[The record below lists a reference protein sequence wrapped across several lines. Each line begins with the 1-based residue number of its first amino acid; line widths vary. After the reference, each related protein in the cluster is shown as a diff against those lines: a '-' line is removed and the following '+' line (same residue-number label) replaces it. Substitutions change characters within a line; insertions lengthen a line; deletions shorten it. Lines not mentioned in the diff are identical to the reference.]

1 DRKPTISEA
10 QETTDSNMIILA
22 TVGNNSLINELVDQG
37 RINVDPLKGQW
48 ERFIIQTIKDP
59 FPGVKNALVIIG
71 SDRRGV
77 AYGVF
82 SLSEKMGVSPWYW
95 WADVPPK
102 KSDFLSLEPLEYVS
116 DAPSVKYRGIFLNDE
131 SPALR
136 NWAKEK
142 FGGFN
147 HKFYEKVYELLLRK
161 KANFLWPAMW
171 LPTVFAEDDPL
182 NPKVADEH
190 GIVISTSHHE
200 PMMRAHDEW
209 GRYEGGAWNYETNKE
224 KLQEFWKGG
233 VERMRDYESVVTVG
247 MRGDG
252 DEAMSEGA
260 AVDLLQ
266 AIISD
271 QRE

>member
-1 DRKPTISEA
+1 MKYYLIIFLLIPPFLYSQINISTSKNETKNFPLVSNSGETTIFYNPSENILVKKSAEFLAEDIKKITDRKPTISEA

-142 FGGFN
+142 FGG
-147 HKFYEKVYELLLRK
+147 
-161 KANFLWPAMW
+161 
-171 LPTVFAEDDPL
+171 
-182 NPKVADEH
+182 
-190 GIVISTSHHE
+190 
-200 PMMRAHDEW
+200 
-209 GRYEGGAWNYETNKE
+209 
-224 KLQEFWKGG
+224 
-233 VERMRDYESVVTVG
+233 
-247 MRGDG
+247 
-252 DEAMSEGA
+252 
-260 AVDLLQ
+260 
-266 AIISD
+266 
-271 QRE
+271 